1 MRIHPNILERNRKD
15 FEERGGYAMFA
26 YMFSDNEWANES
38 KNK

>member
-26 YMFSDNEWANES
+26 YMTTFKGDD
-38 KNK
+38 